1 RFEQRPDGKLD
12 FSFQARTF
20 IPLGKDLGGDPVR
33 WPLAFGALGDHPA
46 SVPAAGTALH
56 PNLHLSTR
64 EATPADDES
73 TCPDIPCNEVRELT
87 LFTHNSSFGDKFA
100 LTGDEWGGPAQG
112 RSHIMGRVQLQFGE
126 RFGDSVP
133 VAVSALPPGGLLA
146 RPDDTP
152 LA

>member
-1 RFEQRPDGKLD
+1 
-12 FSFQARTF
+12 
-20 IPLGKDLGGDPVR
+20 
-33 WPLAFGALGDHPA
+33 DHPA

-152 LA
+152 LAEQFPSRLPGALVGHDEFLRFPLRTYFLDAVG